1 MSDPREPF
9 SAGERLSPARR
20 DPPRQPPRQPP
31 RGPGNG
37 GRKPPR
43 KRGFLRTIAGFF
55 VFGLYRLVF
64 AGIVGAIIVG
74 AVGFFVFSSGLP
86 SVDLLKHYHPPLESR
101 IYASNFQLV
110 SEIGTEHRIYVPYNQ
125 IPPVVAEAFIS
136 AEDRL
141 FWVNPGI
148 NPFAIIRA
156 GLTDLTMIGSGRRP
170 LGASTITEQVVKN
183 MLLDNHITFATKIK
197 EAILAIRVSQ
207 VMTKSRF

>member
-1 MSDPREPF
+1 MA
-9 SAGERLSPARR
+9 AGAP
-20 DPPRQPPRQPP
+20 Q
-31 RGPGNG
+31 G
-37 GRKPPR
+37 
-43 KRGFLRTIAGFF
+43 GFLSSAAGFF

-64 AGIVGAIIVG
+64 VGVVGGIIVATIG
-74 AVGFFVFSSGLP
+74 YFVFSSGLP
-86 SVDLLKHYHPPLESR
+86 SVNSLKHYHPPLETR
-101 IYASNFQLV
+101 IYASNFQLI
-110 SEIGTEHRIYVPYNQ
+110 SEVGTENRIFVPYNQ
-125 IPPVVAEAFIS
+125 IPPIVANAFIS

-197 EAILAIRVSQ
+197 EAILAVRVSQ
-207 VMTKSRF
+207 VMTKRQILTLYLNEIFLGDNSYGIAAAHRPISTSP